1 MVAQIQEQLWGAV
14 RRAWISIARA
24 AAAAGLGAFALG
36 ELGGILLNG
45 GHLTVFVHLMSLVL
59 GLIAAYGVA
68 VTVAVF
74 QAVRGI
80 FAAIG
85 DVETELGAA
94 MRGAGQVIDA
104 QPR

>member
-1 MVAQIQEQLWGAV
+1 MVTQLQEQLWSAV

-36 ELGGILLNG
+36 ELGGILFNG
-45 GHLTVFVHLMSLVL
+45 GHLTVFVHLISLVL

-74 QAVRGI
+74 QAVRGV
-80 FAAIG
+80 FAAVADI
-85 DVETELGAA
+85 ETELGAA
-94 MRGAGQVIDA
+94 VRGPGHVIDA